1 MDTFQFN
8 SKAETLNKLRK
19 YKLDF
24 KIPKFFFFTV
34 NDWSNSQEKILIQ
47 IFNLFKKKK
56 IIIRS
61 SSLEE
66 DREGY
71 SAAGKYHSIVTQS
84 FTNDS
89 IKINIKKIIKDFK
102 KKDKKDYLKN
112 QIIIQEYISNISIS
126 GVAFTYDIETGSPYY
141 VINYDDKSNKTES
154 VTSGKGENSNKKLYI
169 YRKSIN
175 MVKSERFKKLI
186 NSIINLEKV
195 LNKNYLDIEFA
206 VDKNFRVYLFQVRP
220 ISSKSKWQEVNERK
234 ISKYFISTKL
244 QIKNILKQKTIL
256 GQMPDWNPAEM
267 IGERPDIISF
277 DLYKRLITDSSWLK
291 ARSLMGYKND
301 FNKILMINIAGR
313 PFINSRLSFNSFIPK
328 SIPKKIELKLIK
340 YWLRIFQQNPNL
352 HDKIEFEIVITSFD
366 FFLPTKIKKI
376 PNDVLTMKEK
386 DIVLKCY
393 KDFTFDLIHHNNF
406 VDYKNSLS
414 YLQNLNLNKNFD
426 IKKLIKL
433 LKNKGIIPFAIMARH
448 AFIGQS
454 FLKSFVK
461 KKIFTS
467 KQNEEFQR
475 SINTV
480 TKSFLEDMSKVSSGT
495 LSKKI
500 FMKIYGHLRPGT
512 YDIRSKRYDQMHD
525 FAYNNN
531 KIKHKKFNLT
541 KNTENKIK
549 LALKKEKIKNL
560 SPKQLLD
567 YISESIEMREYSKF
581 IFTKILSFILEKIKK
596 LSKAKGIEINELAF
610 LKIDELDK
618 NKSYLLK
625 KVLKRKKINHL
636 QSKIKTPQ
644 IIFNESDMDIIPN
657 LFSTPNFVSSKQIEG
672 KIVYLDSNFKKKPII
687 KNKIVLIKNADPGYD
702 WIFSE
707 KILGLITQYGGVN
720 SHMAI
725 RCSELDLP
733 AIVGVGEK
741 YFKEIQNAKKI
752 ELNCKA
758 KSFNIIL

>member
-1 MDTFQFN
+1 MDNFQFN

-34 NDWSNSQEKILIQ
+34 NDWNNSQEEIFIR
-47 IFNLFKKKK
+47 IFNLFKKKR

-66 DREGY
+66 DKEDY
-71 SAAGKYHSIVTQS
+71 SAAGKYQSIV
-84 FTNDS
+84 
-89 IKINIKKIIKDFK
+89 IKSYTKEKIKKKIEEIIKDFK
-102 KKDKKDYLKN
+102 KKDKKSYLKN

-126 GVAFTYDIETGSPYY
+126 GVAFTHDIETGSPYY
-141 VINYDDKSNKTES
+141 VVNYDDNSNKTES
-154 VTSGKGENSNKKLYI
+154 VTSGKGEDSNKKLYI
-169 YRKSIN
+169 YRKSTNKI
-175 MVKSERFKKLI
+175 KSLRFKRLI
-186 NSIINLEKV
+186 KSIINLEKV
-195 LNKNYLDIEFA
+195 LNIKYLDIEFA
-206 VDKNFRVYLFQVRP
+206 VDKNFTVYLFQVRP
-220 ISSKSKWQEVNERK
+220 ISSKSKWQKVDKKK
-234 ISKYFISTKL
+234 ISKYFNSTKL

-267 IGERPDIISF
+267 IGERPNIISF
-277 DLYKRLITDSSWLK
+277 DLYKRLITDNSWLK

-340 YWLRIFQQNPNL
+340 YWLRIFQQSPNL
-352 HDKIEFEIVITSFD
+352 HDKIEFEVAITTFD
-366 FFLPTKIKKI
+366 FFLPNKIKKI
-376 PNDVLTMKEK
+376 PNDILTMKEK
-386 DIVLKCY
+386 NTVLKCY
-393 KDFTFDLIHHNNF
+393 KDFTFDNIQHNNF
-406 VDYKNSLS
+406 LDYKKSLS
-414 YLQNLNLNKNFD
+414 YLKNLNLNKNFD

-448 AFIGQS
+448 AFIAQS
-454 FLKSFVK
+454 FLKSFLK
-461 KKIFTS
+461 KKIFTP

-495 LSKKI
+495 LSKED

-512 YDIRSKRYDQMHD
+512 YDIKSKRYDQMLN
-525 FAYNNN
+525 FVYKKNR
-531 KIKHKKFNLT
+531 ILHKKFNLK

-549 LALKKEKIKNL
+549 LALKNEKIKDL

-567 YISESIEMREYSKF
+567 YISESIELREYSKF
-581 IFTKILSFILEKIKK
+581 IFTRILSFILEKIKK
-596 LSKAKGIEINELAF
+596 STKEKGIAVNDLAF
-610 LKIDELDK
+610 LKINELNK

-625 KVLKRKKINHL
+625 KILNRKKIYHL
-636 QSKIKTPQ
+636 QSKIKIPQ
-644 IIFNESDMDIIPN
+644 VIFNESDMDVIPN
-657 LFSTPNFVSSKQIEG
+657 LFSTPNFVSSKHIEG
-672 KIVYLDSNFKKKPII
+672 KIVFLDNNFKKKPII
-687 KNKIVLIKNADPGYD
+687 SNKIVLIKNADPGYD

-707 KILGLITQYGGVN
+707 KILGLITQFGGVN

-741 YFKEIQNAKKI
+741 YFKEIQNSKKI